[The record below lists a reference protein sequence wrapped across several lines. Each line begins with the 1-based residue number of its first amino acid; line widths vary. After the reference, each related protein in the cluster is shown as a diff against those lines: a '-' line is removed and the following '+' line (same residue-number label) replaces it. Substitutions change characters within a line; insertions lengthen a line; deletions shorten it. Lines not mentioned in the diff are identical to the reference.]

1 VTILA
6 AQIPDNPT
14 ALANNAAITDADSI
28 GLTWSAPVFD
38 GGSALIDYTVEYD
51 AASSGVTFTE
61 LASGLTDT
69 SYTATGLTQGLTYQF
84 KVKARNSY
92 GFSLTY
98 SSIVSIL
105 TAQPPAQPSAPVT
118 TWSPDDVVVTWT
130 APDDGGSPITGY
142 TVSILQSDADYSV
155 DLTNCDMSSSTAVT
169 CTIPV
174 TALRTT
180 PYSLEWGS
188 SVFAKVIATNAYGN
202 SVESTAGNGATITT
216 TPDVATSIVEVDA
229 DRTKSTLGLSWT
241 APVFTGGDVIIDYQI
256 NIAEQGG
263 SFSILESVSTST
275 YTAISLTAGTTYE
288 FKIESRNS
296 YGFSSYSDVITL
308 LCAFIADPPV
318 TVTTANVNELVTI
331 TWSEPV
337 SNGSPITAYRIYV
350 RQSDTT
356 TFTEETVDCVGTE
369 STVITDKTC
378 SISLATL
385 KASPYLLVKDDSVVA
400 TIVSVNVYGESSQS
414 SEGSGAVI

>member
-1 VTILA
+1 
-6 AQIPDNPT
+6 
-14 ALANNAAITDADSI
+14 
-28 GLTWSAPVFD
+28 
-38 GGSALIDYTVEYD
+38 
-51 AASSGVTFTE
+51 
-61 LASGLTDT
+61 
-69 SYTATGLTQGLTYQF
+69 
-84 KVKARNSY
+84 
-92 GFSLTY
+92 
-98 SSIVSIL
+98 
-105 TAQPPAQPSAPVT
+105 
-118 TWSPDDVVVTWT
+118 VTWT

-142 TVSILQSDADYSV
+142 TVSILQSDAGYSV
-155 DLTNCDMSSSTAVT
+155 DFTNCDMSSSTAVT

-188 SVFAKVIATNAYGN
+188 SVYAKVIATNAYGN
-202 SVESTAGNGATITT
+202 SVESTAGNGAMITT
-216 TPDVATSIVEVDA
+216 TPDVPTSVVEVYA

-263 SFSILESVSTST
+263 AFSILESVATTT

-296 YGFSSYSDVITL
+296 YGFSSYSDVITM
-308 LCAFIADPPV
+308 LCAFIAEPPV

-350 RQSDTT
+350 QEQGST
-356 TFTEETVDCVGTE
+356 TFTEETVDCVGTD
-369 STVITDKTC
+369 STVITDRTC
-378 SISLATL
+378 SISLVTL

-400 TIVSVNVYGESSQS
+400 KIISVNVYGESVLS